1 MDENNSNEKKTVTMQ
16 EQTTIPQQEPQIKKG
31 NAGKIVLIS
40 IGVIG
45 LGAAGLFA
53 MSKLRQKPTEVLDNS
68 EMEDFT
74 SPKPLPKTSIASHT
88 NTSGT
93 TNTGFPIKRGSKGEK
108 VRAIQQVLASKGL
121 LAASDVIGQYGPK
134 TEAALIKAGF
144 PTAIDEKAFNAITG
158 KTTVPTTAPPSL
170 PPPIDHSKFAQAL
183 YASAISKNFSAA
195 MSVLKLMKTTGD
207 YSAVSEK
214 FKTYFI
220 GGVRK
225 TLVNGMLDAFTSID
239 QKAQIKQAFL
249 NMGLKYDGSKFSLSG
264 LPDRGIITK
273 QKTTVYDQNL
283 RGISV
288 EKNTILGTEAGR
300 RGSYTQFRNKGRYFL
315 VPTQNINYL

>member
-1 MDENNSNEKKTVTMQ
+1 
-16 EQTTIPQQEPQIKKG
+16 
-31 NAGKIVLIS
+31 
-40 IGVIG
+40 
-45 LGAAGLFA
+45 
-53 MSKLRQKPTEVLDNS
+53 
-68 EMEDFT
+68 
-74 SPKPLPKTSIASHT
+74 
-88 NTSGT
+88 
-93 TNTGFPIKRGSKGEK
+93 
-108 VRAIQQVLASKGL
+108 VLASKGL

-144 PTAIDEKAFNAITG
+144 PTTIDEKAFNAITG

-195 MSVLKLMKTTGD
+195 ISVLKLMKTTGD
-207 YSAVSEK
+207 YSAVSDK

-239 QKAQIKQAFL
+239 QKAEIKQAFQ

-264 LPDRGIITK
+264 ITARGIITK
-273 QKTTVYDQNL
+273 TKTTVYDEALCGTTVPANM
-283 RGISV
+283 
-288 EKNTILGTEAGR
+288 ILGTEAGR
-300 RGSYTQFRNKGRYFL
+300 RGSYTQFKNKGRYFL

>member
-1 MDENNSNEKKTVTMQ
+1 MQ
-16 EQTTIPQQEPQIKKG
+16 EQTTIPQQEPQIKKS

-40 IGVIG
+40 IGVLG

-53 MSKLRQKPTEVLDNS
+53 AQKLRQKPVEPIN
-68 EMEDFT
+68 EPEQEDFT
-74 SPKPLPKTSIASHT
+74 PPSYKPKTVSHNS
-88 NTSGT
+88 NTEIKKE
-93 TNTGFPIKRGSKGEK
+93 FPIKRGSKGEK
-108 VRAIQQVLASKGL
+108 VKAIQTVLASKGL

-144 PTAIDEKAFNAITG
+144 PTAIDENAFNTITA
-158 KTTVPTTAPPSL
+158 KATEPTVAPPS
-170 PPPIDHSKFAQAL
+170 PPPSIDASKFAQAL

-195 MSVLKLMKTTGD
+195 ISVLKLMKTTGD
-207 YSAVSEK
+207 YSAVSDK

-225 TLVNGMLDAFTSID
+225 TLVNGMLDAFSSID
-239 QKAQIKQAFL
+239 QKAEIKQAFL
-249 NMGLKYDGSKFSLSG
+249 NMGLKYDGNKFSLSG

-273 QKTTVYDQNL
+273 QKTTVYDQTL
-283 RGISV
+283 CGIPV
-288 EKNTILGTEAGR
+288 EKNTILGIEAGR
-300 RGSYTQFRNKGRYFL
+300 RGNYTQFRNKGRYFL